1 MAQSKSKR
9 EKLVIKSIRK
19 MFSSDQIICP
29 LVMSS
34 PLLQHK
40 LTSLGPWLCMIRGRD
55 EMGQGSGDLLSLLPP
70 IHGR

>member
-1 MAQSKSKR
+1 MAQSKIKR

-34 PLLQHK
+34 PLLEHK
-40 LTSLGPWLCMIRGRD
+40 LTCVDP
-55 EMGQGSGDLLSLLPP
+55 
-70 IHGR
+70 

>member
-34 PLLQHK
+34 PLLEHK
-40 LTSLGPWLCMIRGRD
+40 LTCVGPWLCM
-55 EMGQGSGDLLSLLPP
+55 
-70 IHGR
+70 